1 MPSRNAADE
10 RLKDRD
16 VVTSHDAGDAARLL
30 EEAAAMARKRPC
42 RECGKWFQPNARAG
56 KRQRSCDREA
66 CQRARHRRA
75 CVDWHSRHPDYDLE
89 RRLRERVRR
98 GAVVGEPMNRDPL
111 AEVVWDAARD
121 AVGVEVS
128 VIVEETGKVLV
139 GWARDAVHA
148 QTAEIMRR
156 LGKVPGPA
164 PRDAIAASTGPP

>member
-1 MPSRNAADE
+1 
-10 RLKDRD
+10 
-16 VVTSHDAGDAARLL
+16 
-30 EEAAAMARKRPC
+30 MARKRPC

-75 CVDWHSRHPDYDLE
+75 CEQWHARHPDYDLE

-98 GAVVGEPMNRDPL
+98 DQVIGAPLERDPL

-128 VIVEETGKVLV
+128 VIVEETGKVLA

-148 QTAEIMRR
+148 QTDEIMKQ
-156 LGKVPGPA
+156 LGKVLPNPA
-164 PRDAIAASTGPP
+164 RDAIAAGAGPP